1 MPSAAAALLILPR
14 VIGHRG
20 ARASAPENTLA
31 GIRRAHAEGASWVE
45 FDVKL
50 TADGHPIL
58 MHDETLD
65 RTTDGRGPVAART
78 LAEVSQLDAGGR
90 FAPGFRGERVPTLG
104 QALDLLASLG
114 MGFNLEIKP
123 CPGREAETAEAAL
136 GVLARRWP
144 TNRPVPVISSFKV
157 LSLMAA
163 RAASP
168 DLPLGYLTEELAPD
182 WADGVAV
189 LGCRTVHPN
198 WRNLTRAQ
206 VEAVKAAGY
215 PLLVWTVNE
224 PARAR
229 ELIAWGADSLITDCP
244 ALIAAALDRAP
255 ALKPH
260 AK

>member
-1 MPSAAAALLILPR
+1 MPGAAAVLLDLPR